1 MENNYQL
8 SRIHNYVNGLMSKD
22 EMHAL
27 EDEALNDPF
36 LQDAIDGYKLQQGVD
51 VRQLSL
57 LQQRLATRIED
68 QSTHRNKRFYS
79 WQRLAIGMAAG
90 VMFIIACSL
99 ILLRYIPRQQILDMK
114 EVVMKDAV
122 YEYEIITKEG
132 YSVSPV
138 GGWDVLYEIL
148 NKKYSNSG
156 NYSGE
161 LTVRFNVDENKR
173 ATDIMISGDGFE
185 SDEELIDVIRKD
197 VKWDGEQAY
206 FILIIKKI
214 DL

>member
-132 YSVSPV
+132 YSVLPV

-185 SDEELIDVIRKD
+185 SDEELIEVIRKD

-206 FILIIKKI
+206 FILVIKKI